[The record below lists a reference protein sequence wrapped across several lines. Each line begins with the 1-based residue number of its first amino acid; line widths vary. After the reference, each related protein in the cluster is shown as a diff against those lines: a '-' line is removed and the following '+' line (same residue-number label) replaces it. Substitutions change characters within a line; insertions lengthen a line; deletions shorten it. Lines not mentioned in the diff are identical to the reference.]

1 MSDDRTRILNMLA
14 EGKITADEAARL
26 LDALG
31 SAPGGERGAASALKE
46 TPRFMCVQIRD
57 EEDRVD
63 VRLPLALIRAGMK
76 IKNLLPEHASDQI
89 QAKMN
94 AHGVRFDLDDLN
106 DKNID
111 DLIEALT
118 QMSVDVSA
126 AGGTEKVRVFCE

>member
-31 SAPGGERGAASALKE
+31 SAPGGERGDANAVKE
-46 TPRFMCVQIRD
+46 SPRFMCVQVTD
-57 EEDRVD
+57 DEDRVD

-94 AHGVRFDLDDLN
+94 AHGVRFDLDNLN